1 MKATKKK
8 KIIVSIPVEY
18 LDRLWE
24 LSAKERITVN
34 KYIVDSVTTRIDN
47 EYSTENTNR

>member
-1 MKATKKK
+1 MRASKKK
-8 KIIVSIPVEY
+8 KIIVSVPEEY

-34 KYIVDSVTTRIDN
+34 KYIVDSVTARIDN
-47 EYSTENTNR
+47 EHTTQNIDK